1 MRKMKVVA
9 LVVGVGL
16 LLGSCMSS
24 NNVVNN
30 KLISKRKYTKG
41 FFINGKGSVKGEKN
55 ADTENAQE
63 NMAYHMD
70 LTPSNMVETA
80 PVSKVNTIVEK
91 TSVESN
97 NVVIASAA
105 EDVPKTKVNKKI
117 VKKGSYNKISSTRT
131 HTAKNST
138 GRLTIQEKKEAIKKA
153 MAPSSMST
161 EQLVYVILLIILI
174 ILVFSLLDRLTG
186 GTFGW
191 IIGLVLTI
199 LLIYLILR
207 WLGVI

>member
-1 MRKMKVVA
+1 MKVVA
-9 LVVGVGL
+9 LVAGVGL

-41 FFINGKGSVKGEKN
+41 FFINGKGSVKGDKN
-55 ADTENAQE
+55 ADTEAAQE

-70 LTPSNMVETA
+70 LTPVKAEETA
-80 PVSKVNTIVEK
+80 PMRKVNTTVEK
-91 TSVESN
+91 SSLESS
-97 NVVIASAA
+97 NVVFASTTGD
-105 EDVPKTKVNKKI
+105 EPKAKVNKKI
-117 VKKGSYNKISSTRT
+117 IKKSSNDKISSTRT

-191 IIGLVLTI
+191 IVGLVLTI

-207 WLGVI
+207 WLGVV